1 MKKKQLSGDTYMYLR
16 KTLLVMR
23 LTLLFLLIGSAVAF
37 SSNTYSQNVRL
48 KLELNNA
55 TVKEVMTAI
64 EDQSEFI
71 FFYQDQ
77 HVDLDR
83 RVNISISGK
92 SIEEVLSLLFEGT
105 DNSYTVRDRQIVIAK
120 SPEIEPIKPSVTEE
134 KSVVEMQQ
142 PQRKEVSGLVR
153 DSKNQPMPGV
163 AVIVKG
169 TTIGTVTDNSGRFRL
184 EVPVDAATLEVSFV
198 GMKKQELPI
207 EGRSTFDVV
216 LEEETFGIEE
226 VVAVGYGTQKRSD
239 ITGTVASIPKERLQN
254 TPNINIAQAIQGSI
268 PGVMI
273 QTSSAG
279 ADPNEVIMIRGR
291 NSILADNSPLI
302 VVDGI
307 PYNGSI
313 SDLNP
318 NDIQSIEV
326 LKDASS
332 AAIYGSRGSNG
343 VILISTKEGVEG
355 KVKINYDGFYSLQ
368 RFSFLP
374 DYMDGAEFYDFKM
387 KRFAGAMTQSEKNI
401 YESGNWTNWIETG
414 LRNGET
420 QQHTLS
426 VSGGS
431 NNTKFFISGSYLN
444 VRGVAVNDN
453 FQRLTSRINIDT
465 KIVDWLTIGSR
476 TQISYDDKSG
486 LGPDMSDLFQTNP
499 LTKAYEEDG
508 SQAIYIWDDDHYFG
522 NPLQMTLYDNID
534 KSYQVLSN
542 NYLIVD
548 FPFISGLSYRLNTGF
563 SARFFDEATY
573 MGRNTKIGLEAKGVA
588 ETSRSK
594 SNNTVIEN
602 ILNYNREFGK
612 SNLFGTAVLS
622 YENNSRSTNE
632 MTANGFPHD
641 FLKWYSSAQAIQV
654 VPDFSYNQTVLM
666 SQMLRLNYVYD
677 NKYLA
682 TFTGRRDGYS
692 GFGSNSKWGLFPSAA
707 IGWNMHNEEFFPWK
721 EIFNELKFRASYG
734 LNGNQA
740 VGAYQSISRLSEY
753 NMVSNKQTV
762 AGYIPSR
769 LGQENLGWESSRTL
783 NLGLDFGIYKSRVLG
798 NINWFKTNTTDLL
811 LNRSISAVHGITSIT
826 QNIGE
831 TANRGIELFIQSRNL
846 VNSGFTWS
854 TSGNLAYNVNE
865 ILSLYGEIDES
876 GKEIDDVGNAWFI
889 GKPIRVNY
897 DFVWEGTWQL
907 DEAEEAAA
915 WGTKPGF
922 VKLKDFQNN
931 GELGADDKRI
941 QGQRD
946 PKLIWGLSNTF
957 GFKGFNLNVFIHG
970 VHGVTKEN
978 TLMSDET
985 WADVRRN
992 TINKNWWTPENA
1004 TNEWVVNALNA
1015 ERMSGILGVIYE
1027 DASFIRIK
1035 DISLSYTLPKS
1046 VLNRSL
1052 VDNMRFF
1059 VTGRNFATFTKWRG
1073 LDPELDSQRQIPLQ
1087 REFVLGLNFDF

>member
-1 MKKKQLSGDTYMYLR
+1 MKKKRNRQNLNHRGMP
-16 KTLLVMR
+16 K
-23 LTLLFLLIGSAVAF
+23 FLLRMKLLTFFIFVSIASVAAN
-37 SSNTYSQNVRL
+37 SYSQQTKFNMSFKNVTVRHVFQ
-48 KLELNNA
+48 EIENN
-55 TVKEVMTAI
+55 
-64 EDQSEFI
+64 SEFI
-71 FFYQDQ
+71 ILYSEKS
-77 HVDLDR
+77 
-83 RVNISISGK
+83 VNIERKIRVDVSNQSVNHILDQIFKETKNYYEIHDRQIVVMEKGTKELPVITQKNQLEEQQAKSISGK
-92 SIEEVLSLLFEGT
+92 VT
-105 DNSYTVRDRQIVIAK
+105 DALGG
-120 SPEIEPIKPSVTEE
+120 P
-134 KSVVEMQQ
+134 
-142 PQRKEVSGLVR
+142 L
-153 DSKNQPMPGV
+153 PGV
-163 AVIVKG
+163 SVIIKG
-169 TTIGTVTDNSGRFRL
+169 TTQGTITDANGNYSL
-184 EVPVDAATLEVSFV
+184 ENVLSDGTLVFSFV
-198 GMKKQELPI
+198 GMKTQEIPI
-207 EGRSTFDVV
+207 AGKTTFDVV
-216 LEEETFGIEE
+216 MEEETIGLEE
-226 VVAVGYGTQKRSD
+226 VVAVGYGTQKKSD
-239 ITGTVASIPKERLQN
+239 ITGTVASIPKERLEN

-279 ADPNEVIMIRGR
+279 ADPNQVIMIRGR

-355 KVKINYDGFYSLQ
+355 KVKITYDGFYSLQ
-368 RFSFLP
+368 RFAFLP

-387 KRFAGAMTQSEKNI
+387 KRFSGAMTQSEKDI

-431 NNTKFFISGSYLN
+431 NKTKFFISGSYLD
-444 VRGVAVNDN
+444 VRGLAVNDD

-476 TQISYDDKSG
+476 TQISFDDKSG
-486 LGPDMSDLFQTNP
+486 LGPDISDLFQTNP

-508 SQAIYIWDDDHYFG
+508 SLAIYIWDDDHYFG

-563 SARFFDEATY
+563 SVRFFDEATY
-573 MGRNTKIGLEAKGVA
+573 MGRDTKIGLEAKGVA
-588 ETSRSK
+588 ETSRSL

-602 ILNYNREFGK
+602 IFTYNKEFGK
-612 SNLFGTAVLS
+612 NNLFGTAVLS
-622 YENNSRSTNE
+622 YENNSSSTNE

-641 FLKWYSSAQAIQV
+641 FLKWYSSAQAVQV
-654 VPDFSYNQTVLM
+654 VPDFSYNKTILM

-677 NKYLA
+677 TKYLA

-692 GFGSNSKWGLFPSAA
+692 GFGFNSKWGLFPSAA
-707 IGWNMHNEEFFPWK
+707 LGWNMHNEEFFPWK
-721 EIFNELKFRASYG
+721 EIFNELKLRASYG

-753 NMVSNKQTV
+753 NMVANKQTI

-769 LGQENLGWESSRTL
+769 LGQENLGWESSRTF
-783 NLGLDFGIYKSRVLG
+783 NLGLDFGIYRSRIIG

-831 TANRGIELFIQSRNL
+831 TANRGIELFIQSRNI
-846 VNSGFTWS
+846 VNSDFTWT
-854 TSGNLAYNVNE
+854 TSGNIAYNANK
-865 ILSLYGEIDES
+865 IISLYGEIDES
-876 GKEIDDVGNAWFI
+876 GKEIDDVSNAWFI

-897 DFVWEGTWQL
+897 DFVWEGTWQQNEV
-907 DEAEEAAA
+907 DEAAA

-941 QGQRD
+941 QGQSD
-946 PKLIWGLSNTF
+946 PKFIWGLSNNF
-957 GFKGFNLNVFIHG
+957 GYKGFNLNIFIHG

-978 TLMSDET
+978 TLMTDET

-1004 TNEWVVNALNA
+1004 TNDWVVNELNA
-1015 ERMSGILGVIYE
+1015 ERMSGILGVTYE
-1027 DASFIRIK
+1027 NASFIRVK

-1052 VDNMRFF
+1052 VNNMRFF
-1059 VTGRNFATFTKWRG
+1059 ITGRNLATFTKWRG

-1087 REFVLGLNFDF
+1087 REFVIGLNFDF